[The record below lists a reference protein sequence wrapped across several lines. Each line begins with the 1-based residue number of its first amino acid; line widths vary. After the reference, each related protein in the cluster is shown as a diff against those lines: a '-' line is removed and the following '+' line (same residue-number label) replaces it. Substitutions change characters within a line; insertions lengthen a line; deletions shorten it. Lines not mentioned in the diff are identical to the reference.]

1 MSVPKTVRDIMTTK
15 LETIGV
21 SETAKNA
28 AKKMM
33 DKNVGS
39 LLVVDHDDLTV
50 GIVTE
55 RDIVRGVCTHDGNS
69 KDFRIHHVMSSPI
82 SSIDPD
88 SPVEAAATMMLK
100 NKVRHL
106 LVKDGDKP
114 VGIITAT
121 NFIDYLDDELHLDYM
136 NARIIRTLKDEF

>member
-21 SETAKNA
+21 SETAKDA

-39 LLVVDHDDLTV
+39 LLVVDHDDLIV

-69 KDFRIHHVMSSPI
+69 KDFRIHHVMSSPV
-82 SSIDPD
+82 SSIDLD
-88 SPVEAAATMMLK
+88 SPVEAAATMMLQ
-100 NKVRHL
+100 NKIRHL

>member
-1 MSVPKTVRDIMTTK
+1 MSVPKTVKDIMTTN
-15 LETIGV
+15 LGV
-21 SETAKNA
+21 SETAKDA

-39 LLVVDHDDLTV
+39 LLAVDHDDLTV

-69 KDFRIHHVMSSPI
+69 KDFRIHHVMSSPV
-82 SSIDPD
+82 SSIDLN
-88 SPVEAAATMMLK
+88 SPVEAAATMMLQ

-121 NFIDYLDDELHLDYM
+121 NFIDSLDDELHLDYM